1 MDGLLNLSNIAAEMP
16 RLDCS
21 SNDKSSYPTQ
31 GTGDEP
37 TPPGIETPE
46 SALFRRL
53 SSFTGYNVPSQPT
66 HQQEQSSNY
75 IECRGGVSSIYPSPL
90 ASFNISTGNTS
101 LALAA
106 AIFTNPGT
114 AAVPTAM
121 GGYSHAIAPFSSTLD
136 EEYYKSQEKL
146 RQVYINNLIA
156 ASARAATSA
165 SAVAATGP
173 IHSGTAVVPS
183 VPPTLSTGGGL
194 LFDQHRPSAAGNMSS
209 LPQYYGQQQPGVG
222 SLNDHQLSF
231 YFHNNNAA
239 VTTTPAATNYAATL
253 RQEKYQNQQFCQ
265 PISPSH
271 NTLFLPS
278 DANFLSEAHC
288 FIRFV
293 CIELFTSTEQHLTAG
308 GRGARPTHVGQV
320 GFRCIH
326 CKNQPRNLQAN
337 QAVSFPS
344 TRDNI
349 FESVRNFQRVHLESC
364 PFIPSNINQIYQEII
379 HKGNHAPKRSHK
391 LVRAYYSQAAS
402 EMGLIDTPFG
412 LRYRDECGYKQRTTP
427 SQEMLNILEAAKA
440 EEKAG
445 TRFVEPFKIDKK
457 ASPKDDDTTSSSS
470 ERNAVTVAN
479 DVKFGKFD
487 ALSSK
492 LTKQV
497 ILNARKETT
506 VFVQP
511 QDFPTISDFIFLL
524 FHQLKPCKPK
534 FYKKRRRICSSSTS
548 GLSFDRDHPNNNN
561 NNASMPLAGLCCK
574 HCQKEDNENPNGM
587 YFPSNVEC
595 LGDSS
600 FSQTFLMHLMSSC
613 PHVPQD
619 IKHALTELK
628 NLAREYKA
636 SVKRGSKKKFVE
648 KVWDRLGSYAKKNS
662 GASMVVLGV
671 GTVVPKIRE

>member
-1 MDGLLNLSNIAAEMP
+1 
-16 RLDCS
+16 
-21 SNDKSSYPTQ
+21 
-31 GTGDEP
+31 
-37 TPPGIETPE
+37 
-46 SALFRRL
+46 
-53 SSFTGYNVPSQPT
+53 
-66 HQQEQSSNY
+66 
-75 IECRGGVSSIYPSPL
+75 
-90 ASFNISTGNTS
+90 
-101 LALAA
+101 
-106 AIFTNPGT
+106 
-114 AAVPTAM
+114 
-121 GGYSHAIAPFSSTLD
+121 
-136 EEYYKSQEKL
+136 
-146 RQVYINNLIA
+146 
-156 ASARAATSA
+156 
-165 SAVAATGP
+165 
-173 IHSGTAVVPS
+173 
-183 VPPTLSTGGGL
+183 
-194 LFDQHRPSAAGNMSS
+194 
-209 LPQYYGQQQPGVG
+209 
-222 SLNDHQLSF
+222 
-231 YFHNNNAA
+231 
-239 VTTTPAATNYAATL
+239 
-253 RQEKYQNQQFCQ
+253 
-265 PISPSH
+265 
-271 NTLFLPS
+271 
-278 DANFLSEAHC
+278 
-288 FIRFV
+288 
-293 CIELFTSTEQHLTAG
+293 
-308 GRGARPTHVGQV
+308 
-320 GFRCIH
+320 
-326 CKNQPRNLQAN
+326 
-337 QAVSFPS
+337 
-344 TRDNI
+344 
-349 FESVRNFQRVHLESC
+349 
-364 PFIPSNINQIYQEII
+364 
-379 HKGNHAPKRSHK
+379 
-391 LVRAYYSQAAS
+391 
-402 EMGLIDTPFG
+402 
-412 LRYRDECGYKQRTTP
+412 
-427 SQEMLNILEAAKA
+427 MLNILEAAKA

-457 ASPKDDDTTSSSS
+457 ASPKDDDTTSSSSSS

-600 FSQTFLMHLMSSC
+600 FSQTLLMHLMSSC